1 MKELHEI
8 AMKAERAAEVREME
22 QKVRAENFQAKVAE
36 QVPDVVTHYYFHC
49 ERTKFLF
56 IEVIIVRHF

>member
-8 AMKAERAAEVREME
+8 AMNAERAAEVREME

-36 QVPDVVTHYYFHC
+36 QVPDVVTHYYFNLNVPSS
-49 ERTKFLF
+49 FL
-56 IEVIIVRHF
+56 

>member
-22 QKVRAENFQAKVAE
+22 QKARAENFQAKVAE
-36 QVPDVVTHYYFHC
+36 QVPDVVTHYYFHS
-49 ERTKFLF
+49 EPSYFL
-56 IEVIIVRHF
+56 